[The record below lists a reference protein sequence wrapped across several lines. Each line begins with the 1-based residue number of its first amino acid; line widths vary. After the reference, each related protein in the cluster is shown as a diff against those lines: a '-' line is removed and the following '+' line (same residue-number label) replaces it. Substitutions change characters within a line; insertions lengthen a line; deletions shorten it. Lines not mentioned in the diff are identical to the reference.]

1 MRRGSFLS
9 SLLSVLLAAGPSTG
23 CTAIGFAAGA
33 AADRFQENVVKPAGG
48 ARDVETLQVGT
59 AVELTLRDGRTVR
72 GRFQGLDLT
81 VTEARIPQ
89 YQASARDLAEKLGL
103 PGPGPGARVALTRG
117 AEATGE
123 LIGYG
128 PDFVVFREREGKPP
142 VVVSLDRIVR
152 LAGADRRTI
161 TGPVLE
167 ELLRTAGV
175 RLLARVRLEQA
186 DVTTLI
192 PYEDVVGMG
201 YVVSPSSGKETGLI
215 VGAVLDVLYIAAMAL
230 CYRNCFY

>member
-1 MRRGSFLS
+1 MRQVWFLS
-9 SLLSVLLAAGPSTG
+9 PVLSVLLAAGPSTG

-33 AADRFQENVVKPAGG
+33 AADRFQEKVVKPAGG
-48 ARDVETLQVGT
+48 ARDVEALQAGA

-72 GRFQGLDLT
+72 GRYQGLDLT

-89 YQASARDLAEKLGL
+89 YQASARDLAETLGL

-128 PDFVVFREREGKPP
+128 PDFVVFRERGGSRRSASRWTASCGWPTP
-142 VVVSLDRIVR
+142 T
-152 LAGADRRTI
+152 GRTI

-167 ELLRTAGV
+167 ERLQTAGV

-186 DVTTLI
+186 DVTTLV
-192 PYEDVVGMG
+192 PYEDVVGVG
-201 YVVSPSSGKETGLI
+201 YVVSPSSGKAIGLI
-215 VGAVLDVLYIAAMAL
+215 VGTVLDVLYIATWAL
-230 CYRNCFY
+230 CCY